1 MKEFMIS
8 ATPLVII
15 GILLALI
22 CANFHQRKNRKKE
35 TYLVEGMCFGM
46 CFGVTL
52 ASAIK
57 INIALGI
64 SLGMLIGETIGMS
77 IEKKEIPK

>member
-22 CANFHQRKNRKKE
+22 CANFHQRKKRKKE
-35 TYLVEGMCFGM
+35 TYLVEGMCF
-46 CFGVTL
+46 
-52 ASAIK
+52 
-57 INIALGI
+57 
-64 SLGMLIGETIGMS
+64 GMLIGETIGMS